1 MRPTRPMPPMWM
13 SLSRRRWL
21 AAAST
26 AACATALPALVR
38 AQPNPRARAARVVQL
53 VDTAAD
59 QQELGRDY
67 STGLRVAFAE
77 ASRSGA
83 RLPELVTQ
91 PCDGTAAGA
100 QSALKALAD
109 DASTLALV
117 GTAGERLA
125 ALAVAETQS
134 LGLEIA
140 HVAPWLPDTRFDA
153 DPRVLPLFASRE
165 VQLQRAL
172 SSLASVGI
180 TEIGVVHGT
189 APADRVLL
197 GAVASATASLKLKT
211 RSLAVPVGADAAE
224 FAARLPASAP
234 TVLLFLGGAPE
245 LAVFTRGLERTAGQR
260 YVVCLSDVDGALLEG
275 LPSGT
280 KVPLIFAQVVPN
292 PHSNTLAVVRR
303 YRAALATLFDEAP
316 APLSLAGYLA
326 GRYAVHLLAGAGAA
340 PDRAGVLAAA
350 KKRPSLELG
359 GFRFDFAQSARGSQF
374 VDQTLRRGDG
384 RLIG

>member
-1 MRPTRPMPPMWM
+1 M
-13 SLSRRRWL
+13 SLTRRLWL
-21 AAAST
+21 AGAGAT
-26 AACATALPALVR
+26 ACAAAVPALVR
-38 AQPNPRARAARVVQL
+38 AQPQPPRARTTRVVQL

-67 STGLRVAFAE
+67 STGFRVAFAE
-77 ASRSGA
+77 ASRSGG
-83 RLPELVTQ
+83 RLPELVSL
-91 PCDGTAAGA
+91 PCEGTAAA
-100 QSALKALAD
+100 ARAALKTLAD
-109 DASTLALV
+109 DPATLALV

-125 ALAVAETQS
+125 ALAVGEAQT
-134 LGLEIA
+134 LGLEMA

-172 SSLASVGI
+172 ASLASVGI

-189 APADRVLL
+189 APADRALL
-197 GAVASATASLKLKT
+197 GAVAAATGSLKLKT
-211 RSLAVPVGADAAE
+211 RSLAIPAGADAADV
-224 FAARLPASAP
+224 AARLPASAP

-245 LAVFTRGLERTAGQR
+245 LAVFTRGLERAGAQR

-275 LPSGT
+275 LPSGA

-292 PHSNTLAVVRR
+292 PHSNSLVVVRR
-303 YRAALATLFDEAP
+303 YRAALAMLFDEAP
-316 APLSLAGYLA
+316 SPLSLAGYLA
-326 GRYAVHLLAGAGAA
+326 GRYAVHLLAVAGTA
-340 PDRAGVLAAA
+340 PDRGDVLAAA
-350 KKRPSLELG
+350 KKRPALELG

>member
-1 MRPTRPMPPMWM
+1 MNPTRR
-13 SLSRRRWL
+13 LWL
-21 AAAST
+21 AGAGAT
-26 AACATALPALVR
+26 ACVTACAAAFPALVR
-38 AQPNPRARAARVVQL
+38 AQPQPSPGSRGRAARVGQL

-83 RLPELVTQ
+83 RLPELVSLR
-91 PCDGTAAGA
+91 CDSTPAAA
-100 QSALKALAD
+100 RAAVKMLAD
-109 DASTLALV
+109 DPTALALV

-125 ALAVAETQS
+125 ALAIGEAQA
-134 LGLEIA
+134 LGLEMA
-140 HVAPWLPDTRFDA
+140 HIAPWLPDTRFDA

-172 SSLASVGI
+172 ASLASVGI

-189 APADRVLL
+189 TPADRALL
-197 GAVASATASLKLKT
+197 GAVAAATGALQLKT
-211 RSLAVPVGADAAE
+211 RPLAIPADAEAADV
-224 FAARLPASAP
+224 AARLPAGAP
-234 TVLLFLGGAPE
+234 AVLLFLGGAPE
-245 LAVFTRGLERTAGQR
+245 LAVFTRGLERTGVQR

-275 LPSGT
+275 LPSGA
-280 KVPLIFAQVVPN
+280 KVPLVFAQVVPN
-292 PHSNTLAVVRR
+292 PHSNSVAVVRR

-316 APLSLAGYLA
+316 SPLSLAGYLA
-326 GRYAVHLLAGAGAA
+326 GRYAVHLLTLAGPA
-340 PDRAGVLAAA
+340 PDRGEVLAAA
-350 KKRPSLELG
+350 KKRPALDLG
-359 GFRFDFAQSARGSQF
+359 GFRFDFLQSPRGSQF

>member
-1 MRPTRPMPPMWM
+1 MPMT
-13 SLSRRRWL
+13 LSRRRWL
-21 AAAST
+21 AVAGST
-26 AACATALPALVR
+26 ACATAMPALVH
-38 AQPNPRARAARVVQL
+38 AQPQSPRPRATRVVQL

-67 STGLRVAFAE
+67 STGFRVAFAE
-77 ASRSGA
+77 ASRSGV
-83 RLPELVTQ
+83 RLPELVSQ
-91 PCDGTAAGA
+91 PCEGTAAGA
-100 QSALKALAD
+100 RAALMALAD
-109 DASTLALV
+109 DASTLALI

-125 ALAVAETQS
+125 ATAVSEAQA

-140 HVAPWLPDTRFDA
+140 HLAPWLPDTRFDG
-153 DPRVLPLFASRE
+153 DPRVVPLFASRE

-172 SSLASVGI
+172 SSLARVGI

-197 GAVASATASLKLKT
+197 GAVAEATASLKLKA
-211 RSLAVPVGADAAE
+211 RSLAIPVGADAAE
-224 FAARLPASAP
+224 FAARLPAGAP

-275 LPSGT
+275 LPSGA

-316 APLSLAGYLA
+316 SPLSLAGYLA
-326 GRYAVHLLAGAGAA
+326 GRYAVHLLGGAGAA
-340 PDRAGVLAAA
+340 PSRADVVLAAR
-350 KKRPSLELG
+350 KRPALELG

>member
-1 MRPTRPMPPMWM
+1 MFLTRR
-13 SLSRRRWL
+13 LWL
-21 AAAST
+21 AGAGVT
-26 AACATALPALVR
+26 ACATAVPALVR
-38 AQPNPRARAARVVQL
+38 AQPQPSRGRTPRVVQL

-67 STGLRVAFAE
+67 STGFRVAFAE

-83 RLPELVTQ
+83 RLPELVSQ
-91 PCDGTAAGA
+91 PCEGSAAA
-100 QSALKALAD
+100 ARAALKTLAD
-109 DASTLALV
+109 DPTTLALV

-125 ALAVAETQS
+125 ALAVGEAQA
-134 LGLEIA
+134 LGLEMA

-172 SSLASVGI
+172 RSLASVGI

-189 APADRVLL
+189 APADRALL
-197 GAVASATASLKLKT
+197 GAVAAATGSLKLKT
-211 RSLAVPVGADAAE
+211 RSLAIAAGADAAD
-224 FAARLPASAP
+224 FAARLPADAP

-245 LAVFTRGLERTAGQR
+245 LAVFTRGLERTGVQR

-275 LPSGT
+275 LPSGA

-292 PHSNTLAVVRR
+292 PHSNSLVVVRR

-316 APLSLAGYLA
+316 SPLSLAGYLA
-326 GRYAVHLLAGAGAA
+326 GRYAVHLLAVAGTA
-340 PDRAGVLAAA
+340 PDRGDVLATA
-350 KKRPSLELG
+350 KKRPALELG
-359 GFRFDFAQSARGSQF
+359 GFRFDFSQSARGSQF